1 MYAFIIIYMCR
12 VKETQEKFSHPLRKL
27 QKRKGRKEKNVHTH
41 VYNKVRTPIPIRT
54 HSHSHPA
61 GKPQKEKQ
69 KTERKKS
76 DRKKKKEKKQK
87 KNSSFTKFVPHLV
100 NSMCVREAFRAG
112 KWSLSAPS
120 PSSHSQFQNKNFRVV
135 KYFYSKKNNW
145 EG

>member
-1 MYAFIIIYMCR
+1 MYIIKYA
-12 VKETQEKFSHPLRKL
+12 HPCPYAPT
-27 QKRKGRKEKNVHTH
+27 HTP
-41 VYNKVRTPIPIRT
+41 R
-54 HSHSHPA
+54 HSHPV

-100 NSMCVREAFRAG
+100 NSMCVREALRAG

-120 PSSHSQFQNKNFRVV
+120 PSSHSQFQNKNFRAV
-135 KYFYSKKNNW
+135 KYFYFKKLTGKVNLEFKLYSTSQLKIKILGFEIFQFNKKNSVQV
-145 EG
+145 